1 MQKIRDRQTAEPT
14 KSGTLQDL
22 CANELAEKKNTATEG
37 LVWLH
42 RSVLCYFPPLLLYR
56 PPTSNGQYSGLEF
69 TGQALRKNASDPKE
83 ELSVSFNAAYGDTLK
98 KHHNM
103 LVKGA
108 FGIAMKACP
117 YRADFYKKLGND
129 ENEVKEQLEQWLNG
143 LESINDILSKYL
155 GSLNWKV

>member
-1 MQKIRDRQTAEPT
+1 
-14 KSGTLQDL
+14 
-22 CANELAEKKNTATEG
+22 
-37 LVWLH
+37 
-42 RSVLCYFPPLLLYR
+42 
-56 PPTSNGQYSGLEF
+56 
-69 TGQALRKNASDPKE
+69 
-83 ELSVSFNAAYGDTLK
+83 
-98 KHHNM
+98 M